1 MVVIG
6 MSDQDVPARSGAVKL
21 EIYTRKFCGF
31 CVRAKMLLDE
41 KGVKYVEHSIDGD
54 SDKRNEMIQRALG
67 RYTVP
72 QIFIDD
78 QPVGGCTELFML
90 ERSGELDAFLS
101 RPED

>member
-1 MVVIG
+1 
-6 MSDQDVPARSGAVKL
+6 MSDQDVPAKSGAVKF
-21 EIYTRKFCGF
+21 EIYTRKYCGF

-41 KGVKYVEHSIDGD
+41 KGVKYIEYSIDGD

-78 QPVGGCTELFML
+78 QLVGGCTELFML
-90 ERSGELDAFLS
+90 ERNGELDALLS
-101 RPED
+101 QPED